1 MASARTVSTRPSSVT
16 DECEHEPARP
26 ITLESFGWVATQL
39 VNCSRCDR
47 LLDYRVRPVEDVE
60 APDLL

>member
-1 MASARTVSTRPSSVT
+1 MTTA
-16 DECEHEPARP
+16 ECEHEPARP

-39 VNCSRCDR
+39 VNCSRCGR
-47 LLDYRVRPVEDVE
+47 LLDYRIRPVEDVE

>member
-1 MASARTVSTRPSSVT
+1 MT

-26 ITLESFGWVATQL
+26 ITLEARPITLESVGWVATQL
-39 VNCSRCDR
+39 VYCSRCGR
-47 LLDYRVRPVEDVE
+47 LLDYRTRPVEDVE